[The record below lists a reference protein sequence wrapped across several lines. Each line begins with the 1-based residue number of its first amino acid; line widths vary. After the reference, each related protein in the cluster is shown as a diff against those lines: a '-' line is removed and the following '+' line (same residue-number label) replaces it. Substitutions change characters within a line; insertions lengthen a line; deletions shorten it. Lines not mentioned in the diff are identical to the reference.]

1 MSINR
6 IVNIVYKSFWLILF
20 ILILTFDRSSNNS
33 IYSTLG
39 LLVILTIVAVV
50 RAINSRNDW
59 RPIAEKHYFE
69 NLTDENSEDDRSL
82 FI

>member
-1 MSINR
+1 MNLYR
-6 IVNIVYKSFWLILF
+6 IVSILYRTLWLILI
-20 ILILTFDRSSNNS
+20 ILIFTFDRSSSSS

-59 RPIAEKHYFE
+59 RPIAEKHYLE
-69 NLTDENSEDDRSL
+69 NITDETSKDN
-82 FI
+82 

>member
-1 MSINR
+1 MNLYR
-6 IVNIVYKSFWLILF
+6 IVSILYRTLWLILI
-20 ILILTFDRSSNNS
+20 ILIFTFDRSSSSS

-59 RPIAEKHYFE
+59 RPIAEKHYLE
-69 NLTDENSEDDRSL
+69 NMTDETSEHN
-82 FI
+82 

>member
-1 MSINR
+1 MNLYR
-6 IVNIVYKSFWLILF
+6 IVNIVYRTLWLILI

-33 IYSTLG
+33 VYILG

-50 RAINSRNDW
+50 RAINSRNEW

-69 NLTDENSEDDRSL
+69 NMTEETSKDD
-82 FI
+82 

>member
-1 MSINR
+1 MNLYR
-6 IVNIVYKSFWLILF
+6 IVNIIYKAFWLILF
-20 ILILTFDRSSNNS
+20 ILILTFDRSSSNS

-59 RPIAEKHYFE
+59 RPIAEKHYLE
-69 NLTDENSEDDRSL
+69 NMTDETSKDN
-82 FI
+82 

>member
-1 MSINR
+1 MNLYR
-6 IVNIVYKSFWLILF
+6 IVSILYRTLWLILI
-20 ILILTFDRSSNNS
+20 ILIFTFDRSSSSS

-59 RPIAEKHYFE
+59 RPIAEKHYLE
-69 NLTDENSEDDRSL
+69 NMTDENSEDD
-82 FI
+82 